1 MKLLSV
7 RASATLMAVLM
18 ATACSASE
26 DENAALG
33 SDPVVAAEAQAAAE
47 TAVDAVAEQVV
58 FPEAF
63 RGNWD
68 FNEDGCRDADT
79 GTRFVIS
86 DTQTKGYESTATVQS
101 VEPVDDLSIR
111 VELNEESAEGTRVVK
126 QTMHLS
132 PVAGI
137 SMRIVMDDK
146 TIRALRCD
154 PV

>member
-7 RASATLMAVLM
+7 RASATLIAVLA

-26 DENAALG
+26 DENASLATG
-33 SDPVVAAEAQAAAE
+33 PAIAAEAQAAAE
-47 TAVDAVAEQVV
+47 GGTDVVAEQAV

-68 FNEDGCRDADT
+68 YNENGCRDTDT
-79 GTRFVIS
+79 GTRFVIT
-86 DTQTKGYESTATVQS
+86 DTQIKGYESTATLRS
-101 VEPVDDLSIR
+101 VEPVDDLGIR
-111 VELNEESAEGTRVVK
+111 VELGEESAEGDRVIK
-126 QTMHLS
+126 QTMNLS